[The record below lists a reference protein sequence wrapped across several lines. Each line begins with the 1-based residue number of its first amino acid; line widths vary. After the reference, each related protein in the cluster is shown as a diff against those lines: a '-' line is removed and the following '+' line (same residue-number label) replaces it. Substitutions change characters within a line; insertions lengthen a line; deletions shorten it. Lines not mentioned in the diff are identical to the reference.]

1 MMKELTMIINNASN
15 LIIVP
20 LSAWL
25 MFVALCKAM
34 YSEIKKCLSVRLK
47 IRLKKET
54 RYCSGFQ
61 RT

>member
-1 MMKELTMIINNASN
+1 
-15 LIIVP
+15 
-20 LSAWL
+20 
-25 MFVALCKAM
+25 M

-61 RT
+61 GNQADRTGTNLIL